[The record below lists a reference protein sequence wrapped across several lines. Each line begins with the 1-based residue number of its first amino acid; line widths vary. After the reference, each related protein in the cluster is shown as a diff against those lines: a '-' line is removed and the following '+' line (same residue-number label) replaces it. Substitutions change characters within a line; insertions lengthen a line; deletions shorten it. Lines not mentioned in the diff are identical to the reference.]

1 MTITTDNYELYFY
14 QYAEGEL
21 DAAERAA
28 VEAFAAQHPQLAEE
42 LALYDPDLKL
52 AESPMPC
59 PNKESLLHPERRVLP
74 LWRWAAAASVA
85 AVLIGGAWLFW
96 PSQSGEV
103 ADPEALMAQWHPV
116 DSSQPSVEM
125 ADETVRHSIGEAHAQ
140 PSLALAKSQPA
151 SVATPTAE
159 ATLPPVSAAPQEDLQ
174 PQTIVEEPVLLAQ
187 TDQLPAEAEK
197 DTVVIE
203 YIDLMMYPE
212 VEVAQAEPAGS
223 PSLIDRYRNLRS
235 RVSNTIRDYAYKSYA
250 ETRGELLA
258 MVNN

>member
-1 MTITTDNYELYFY
+1 M
-14 QYAEGEL
+14 
-21 DAAERAA
+21 
-28 VEAFAAQHPQLAEE
+28 
-42 LALYDPDLKL
+42 
-52 AESPMPC
+52 
-59 PNKESLLHPERRVLP
+59 
-74 LWRWAAAASVA
+74 
-85 AVLIGGAWLFW
+85 
-96 PSQSGEV
+96 
-103 ADPEALMAQWHPV
+103 
-116 DSSQPSVEM
+116 
-125 ADETVRHSIGEAHAQ
+125 
-140 PSLALAKSQPA
+140 
-151 SVATPTAE
+151 
-159 ATLPPVSAAPQEDLQ
+159 Q